1 MTEEQLDKQLN
12 IDTCGIDKRCEDN
25 EHHAYEPTPYDVLDL
40 LIDSGYLGAEDH
52 VVDMGAGK
60 GRVCIYMADQLGC
73 QAMGIEYNTDI
84 YNQALENLKNMK
96 SDAQV
101 DFCNQNAEK
110 YEFSG
115 EETAVFFFN
124 PFTEKILESVLAN
137 VERSY
142 CDKQR
147 DIKLIFYYPSLE
159 FVGRLMTKDY
169 LEFVD
174 EIDCSHLYKDNKGRE
189 CIMIFR
195 II

>member
-12 IDTCGIDKRCEDN
+12 IDTCGIDKSCEDN
-25 EHHAYEPTPYDVLDL
+25 EHWAYEPTPYDVLDL
-40 LIDSGYLGAEDH
+40 IIDSGYLRKADH
-52 VVDMGAGK
+52 IVDMGAGK
-60 GRVCIYMADQLGC
+60 GRVCIYVADQLGC
-73 QAMGIEYNTDI
+73 RATGVEYDTNI
-84 YNQALENLKNMK
+84 YNQALNNLRNMK

-101 DFCNQNAEK
+101 DFCNQSAEK

-115 EETAVFFFN
+115 EETVVFFFN
-124 PFTEKILESVLAN
+124 PFSEKILETVLAN
-137 VERSY
+137 VEKSY
-142 CDKQR
+142 CDRQR

-195 II
+195 IV